1 MRDASITTERTMQTP
16 AQVMEEPGS
25 SVHRLPADDI
35 IDYTLSKMQARLD
48 GTPGSS
54 GQERNGLLFTGNI
67 HDAYPRALILDM
79 RLSPLDKMCWI
90 MIRQYALQN
99 DGAIFPSYDELQKL
113 LSSPVPDRRH
123 AIR

>member
-67 HDAYPRALILDM
+67 HDAYPRALI
-79 RLSPLDKMCWI
+79 WI
-90 MIRQYALQN
+90 CA
-99 DGAIFPSYDELQKL
+99 FL
-113 LSSPVPDRRH
+113 LWIKC
-123 AIR
+123 AG